1 MQRTKCYAVTMS
13 RTETAKKLRKAYE
26 NHLIHHGFNEYRY
39 MTIRKDEISNTIST
53 VIKDFIICEVYKKP
67 G

>member
-1 MQRTKCYAVTMS
+1 MQRTKCYAVTIS
-13 RTETAKKLRKAYE
+13 RTETAKKYLKAYE
-26 NHLIHHGFNEYRY
+26 NHLIHHDFNEYRY

-53 VIKDFIICEVYKKP
+53 VIKDFIICEVYKKS

>member
-26 NHLIHHGFNEYRY
+26 SHLIHHGFNEYRY
-39 MTIRKDEISNTIST
+39 MTVR
-53 VIKDFIICEVYKKP
+53 IKQATKQGYALCEV
-67 G
+67 GGGRF